1 MLVSWLEIEHGR
13 KTLSDSYG
21 MFRSSSFKYAIL
33 AVTAS
38 AICGFLHSLPLLG
51 APPTQ
56 AGLTAAIRGIASLQ
70 ELDGYGTASLIDLMA
85 GRLWQSG
92 GASLLATGQWLA
104 VFAGWTVAALAAF
117 AFVYGIVRL
126 LNDAWV
132 RRILCGSAAILVLAT
147 CVPALWETIARR
159 GDRVSDLSLLIPA
172 ELADQVRALNQAKT
186 FANPSA
192 LAHLL
197 LLTSDSVERVSMAD
211 SVRLSSDPGQWR
223 EGLRGAKWNAVLLS
237 GALGEYR
244 PLLDHLNGSPDWHL
258 ASITNHGFLFLHGS
272 GLPARSL
279 DGTFRCATDLE
290 TAIYLGQISTYY
302 DAIRRTADARAC
314 IERALQLAPN
324 NITVLSHA
332 ASFAAAHK
340 RWQDAIGYSRAA
352 LAIDDRLSH
361 AKLVQA
367 LALLETGEAD
377 KAQKIADEVLTQS
390 PNDPYTL
397 FLSARICRS
406 LNDSAGEA
414 DSLEKLVAVG
424 EKSAI
429 STANYRIYLGQ
440 AYARQSLAEPALQNY
455 RAALKSGQLDAK
467 QAEEVQD
474 AIKSIESKTTP

>member
-1 MLVSWLEIEHGR
+1 M
-13 KTLSDSYG
+13 
-21 MFRSSSFKYAIL
+21 
-33 AVTAS
+33 
-38 AICGFLHSLPLLG
+38 
-51 APPTQ
+51 
-56 AGLTAAIRGIASLQ
+56 
-70 ELDGYGTASLIDLMA
+70 
-85 GRLWQSG
+85 
-92 GASLLATGQWLA
+92 
-104 VFAGWTVAALAAF
+104 
-117 AFVYGIVRL
+117 YGIVRL
-126 LNDAWV
+126 LDDTRV
-132 RRILCGSAAILVLAT
+132 RGILFGSAVILILAT
-147 CVPALWETIARR
+147 CVPPLWETIARR
-159 GDRVSDLSLLIPA
+159 GDRVSDLRLLIPA
-172 ELADQVRALNQAKT
+172 ELADQVRALDQAKT

-197 LLTSDSVERVSMAD
+197 LLAPDSVERVSMAD

-223 EGLRGAKWNAVLLS
+223 EGLRRAKWNAVMLS
-237 GALGEYR
+237 GTLGEYR
-244 PLLDHLNGSPDWHL
+244 PLLDHLMGSPDWHL
-258 ASITNHGFLFLHGS
+258 ASVSNHGFLFLYGS
-272 GLPARSL
+272 GLPPRSL
-279 DGTFRCATDLE
+279 DGDFHRDTNLE
-290 TAIYLGQISTYY
+290 TAVYLAQISGYY

-314 IERALQLAPN
+314 IERALQLAPD

-340 RWQDAIGYSRAA
+340 RWQDAIGYSSAA
-352 LAIDDRLSH
+352 LAIDHRLTH

-377 KAQKIADEVLTQS
+377 KAQEIVDEVLTQS

-474 AIKSIESKTTP
+474 AIKSIESKTNALKTLAGFRFAPFDAPL

>member
-1 MLVSWLEIEHGR
+1 MLDDTRV
-13 KTLSDSYG
+13 
-21 MFRSSSFKYAIL
+21 
-33 AVTAS
+33 
-38 AICGFLHSLPLLG
+38 
-51 APPTQ
+51 
-56 AGLTAAIRGIASLQ
+56 RGILFGA
-70 ELDGYGTASLIDLMA
+70 AVILI
-85 GRLWQSG
+85 
-92 GASLLATGQWLA
+92 
-104 VFAGWTVAALAAF
+104 
-117 AFVYGIVRL
+117 
-126 LNDAWV
+126 
-132 RRILCGSAAILVLAT
+132 LAT
-147 CVPALWETIARR
+147 CVSPLWETIARR
-159 GDRVSDLSLLIPA
+159 GKRVSDLRLLIPA
-172 ELADQVRALNQAKT
+172 ELADQVRALHQAKT

-197 LLTSDSVERVSMAD
+197 LLAPDSIERVSMAD
-211 SVRLSSDPGQWR
+211 SVRLSNDPGQWR
-223 EGLRGAKWNAVLLS
+223 EGLRRAKWNAVMLS
-237 GALGEYR
+237 GTLGEYR
-244 PLLDHLNGSPDWHL
+244 PLLDHLMGSPDWHL
-258 ASITNHGFLFLHGS
+258 AAVTNQGFLFLYGS
-272 GLPARSL
+272 GLPPRSL
-279 DGTFRCATDLE
+279 DGDFHRDTNLE
-290 TAIYLGQISTYY
+290 TAVYLAQISAYY

-314 IERALQLAPN
+314 IERALQLAPE

-340 RWQDAIGYSRAA
+340 RWQDAIGYSSAA
-352 LAIDDRLSH
+352 LAIDHGLTH

-377 KAQKIADEVLTQS
+377 KAREIADEVLTQS

-455 RAALKSGQLDAK
+455 RAALKSGQLDAQ